1 MKKRIRKIIMIV
13 LLLIFTGS
21 CGVIGVTLWQY
32 EKASRLYDGISS
44 QYTAL
49 IVPKDRRNTAAG
61 SEKMEETAPIVVDFE
76 ALQKVNKDVIGWI
89 YCEDTVI
96 DYPIL
101 QGSDNDYYLN
111 HSIDGAYSASGSIF
125 VEASNRGDFL
135 DFNTI
140 LYGHH
145 MKNKTMFAT
154 LSYWSDQKYYEEH
167 PVMWILTP
175 QRDYKVELFSAY
187 TTAASSD
194 TYQIFQKS
202 GEDFTKYLTDTLN
215 QSEFQTNAAP
225 GQEDRCVLLSTCAY
239 VFDNARDVLHGKLIP
254 VNSAGGVSIGGE

>member
-1 MKKRIRKIIMIV
+1 MIV
-13 LLLIFTGS
+13 LFLIFTGS

-32 EKASRLYDGISS
+32 QKASQLYDGISS
-44 QYTAL
+44 RYTAL
-49 IVPKDRRNTAAG
+49 TLPEDRRTG
-61 SEKMEETAPIVVDFE
+61 TVSSEEGETAPLVVDFE
-76 ALQKVNKDVIGWI
+76 ELRKVNEDVVGWI
-89 YCEDTVI
+89 YCEGTVI

-135 DFNTI
+135 DYNTI

-154 LSYWSDQKYYEEH
+154 LSYWSDQEYYEEH

-187 TTAASSD
+187 TTPATSE
-194 TYQIFQKS
+194 TYQIYQES
-202 GEDFTKYLTDTLN
+202 GGDFEEYLNYVLE
-215 QSEFQTNAAP
+215 QSDIKTNAAP
-225 GQEDRCVLLSTCAY
+225 GKDDRCILLSTCAY
-239 VFDNARDVLHGKLIP
+239 VFDNARNVLHGKLIP
-254 VNSAGGVSIGGE
+254 VNSAGGVSIEGE